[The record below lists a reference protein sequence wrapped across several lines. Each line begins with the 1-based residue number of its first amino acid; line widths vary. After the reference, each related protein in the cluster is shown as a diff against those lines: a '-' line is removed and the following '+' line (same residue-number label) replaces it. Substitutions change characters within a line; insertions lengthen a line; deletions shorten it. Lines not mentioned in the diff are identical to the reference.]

1 MASHPPSFRYGY
13 AMKVDVG
20 LVAQALDDRSGNMW
34 YLDRTNGDVF
44 AIPQDPGDTQQE
56 AIDLVESEPDRF
68 LVIDPL
74 DSRDEFVVMEDY
86 IDTLPEGEARRSL
99 ARAISG
105 PRPFASFKHVLHD
118 FPDER
123 KAWFQ
128 FEEGFLLENA
138 REFLRSKEIAFE

>member
-1 MASHPPSFRYGY
+1 
-13 AMKVDVG
+13 MKVDVG

-68 LVIDPL
+68 LTIDPL
-74 DSRDEFVVMEDY
+74 DSRDEFVIMEDY
-86 IDTLPEGEARRSL
+86 IETLPEGEARRSL
-99 ARAISG
+99 ARAINA
-105 PRPFASFKHVLHD
+105 PRPFASFKEALHD

-128 FEEGFLLENA
+128 FEEGFLLESA
-138 REFLRSKEIAFE
+138 REFLRSREISFE